1 MAASSARLR
10 PLSPPRL
17 ETQRSGV
24 RPRAGLLLGFR
35 PHVANARISTT
46 PEAGT
51 GAEFE
56 RQVGTMALSQLE
68 GTGAL
73 ALMRAVAWHNSLVRL
88 GVSVP
93 LVVVHD
99 LGCLVAGLGR
109 PAAQLRGLGDAEV
122 CEAWRRLLV
131 ELGESE
137 LVRTQAGW
145 KHRDPMVGVVLARV
159 FSSIVPQLPDDVRVL
174 RPMALPVDVVHY
186 TRVEPTSAY
195 NRYDQ
200 SVALSWLATLG
211 THRLLPILEIEQI
224 DLDALRLLG
233 LFRGGDALPGVDLA
247 DLYNVIM
254 SPSLADVVDFSMEL
268 LPSILEVRREAGH
281 QSFSID
287 GYASIERRGNVDDL
301 VLTQLAYDN
310 DIFEQRLVDGEL
322 FYFTHEKQMENER
335 RVHQVLV
342 DGSASMR
349 GVREVFARGLALAL
363 CKRLALLGE
372 DVSLRFFDSRL
383 YEGVKVQAAGS
394 AEVPYALQF
403 RAERGRNY
411 ARVIR
416 QLNSELTM
424 PRRNAAHTLVYLLTH
439 GECQLPPDEVALLSS
454 RAPIYGVFI
463 LPSGPLEL
471 PYLDS
476 LHRIHVIDADAI
488 SHGRRAHKARQIID
502 DVQSDLDARRGVP
515 AGKGWA
521 RPAAQQ
527 QPRRKPTR
535 QVRPADKRRRP

>member
-1 MAASSARLR
+1 M
-10 PLSPPRL
+10 
-17 ETQRSGV
+17 TDDRSRDTVSMGPAV
-24 RPRAGLLLGFR
+24 GPG
-35 PHVANARISTT
+35 
-46 PEAGT
+46 
-51 GAEFE
+51 FE
-56 RQVGTMALSQLE
+56 RQVGTMAMSQLD

-73 ALMRAVAWHNSLVRL
+73 ALMRAVAWHNALARL
-88 GVSVP
+88 GYAVP

-99 LGCLVAGLGR
+99 LGCLIAGLGR
-109 PAAQLRGLGDAEV
+109 PAAQLRGLGDPEIS
-122 CEAWRRLLV
+122 EAWRRLLV
-131 ELGESE
+131 ELADAE

-159 FSSIVPQLPDDVRVL
+159 FSTIIPQLPEDVRVL
-174 RPMALPVDVVHY
+174 RPTLLPVDVVQY
-186 TRVEPTSAY
+186 TRVEPTSAF

-200 SVALSWLATLG
+200 AEAMAWLSTIT
-211 THRLLPILEIEQI
+211 THRLLPILEIEQV

-247 DLYNVIM
+247 DLYNVII

-268 LPSILEVRREAGH
+268 LPSILEVRREAGQ

-287 GYASIERRGNVDDL
+287 GYASIERRGNLDDL
-301 VLTQLAYDN
+301 VLTQLAYDEEV
-310 DIFEQRLVDGEL
+310 FEQKLVDSEL

-335 RVHQVLV
+335 RSHQVLV

-372 DVSLRFFDSRL
+372 DVTLRFFDSRL
-383 YEGVKVQAAGS
+383 YEGVKVSGTGS

-416 QLNSELTM
+416 QLNSELSI
-424 PRRNAAHTLVYLLTH
+424 PRRKDGQALVYLLTH
-439 GECQLPPDEVALLSS
+439 GECQLPPDDVAMLAT

-471 PYLDS
+471 PYLDN
-476 LHRIHVIDADAI
+476 LHRIHVIDAEAI

-502 DVQSDLDARRGVP
+502 EVQSDLDGGRRRSGAAARAV
-515 AGKGWA
+515 
-521 RPAAQQ
+521 
-527 QPRRKPTR
+527 RRKSG
-535 QVRPADKRRRP
+535 RRS

>member
-1 MAASSARLR
+1 VAS
-10 PLSPPRL
+10 PR
-17 ETQRSGV
+17 TN
-24 RPRAGLLLGFR
+24 AG
-35 PHVANARISTT
+35 
-46 PEAGT
+46 PEAGV

-88 GVSVP
+88 GYAVP

-99 LGCLVAGLGR
+99 LGCLIAGLGR
-109 PAAQLRGLGDAEV
+109 PAPQLRGLGDAEV
-122 CEAWRRLLV
+122 GEAWRRLLV

-159 FSSIVPQLPDDVRVL
+159 FATVVPQLPDDVRVL
-174 RPMALPVDVVHY
+174 RPSALPVDVVHY
-186 TRVEPTSAY
+186 TRVEPNSAF

-200 SVALSWLATLG
+200 SVANAWLATL
-211 THRLLPILEIEQI
+211 TAHRLLPILEIEQI

-254 SPSLADVVDFSMEL
+254 SPSLADIVDFSMEL
-268 LPSILEVRREAGH
+268 LPSILEVKREAG
-281 QSFSID
+281 QQAFSID
-287 GYASIERRGNVDDL
+287 GYASIERRGNLDDL
-301 VLTQLAYDN
+301 VLTQLAYD
-310 DIFEQRLVDGEL
+310 DDVFEQKLVDSEL
-322 FYFTHEKQMENER
+322 FFFTHEKQLENER
-335 RVHQVLV
+335 RMHQVLV

-372 DVSLRFFDSRL
+372 EVLLRFFDSRL
-383 YEGVKVQAAGS
+383 YEGVRVLPTGS

-416 QLNSELTM
+416 QLNGELAL
-424 PRRNAAHTLVYLLTH
+424 PRRNAAHALVYLLTH
-439 GECQLPPDEVALLSS
+439 GECQLPPDEVALLAS
-454 RAPIYGVFI
+454 RAPIYGVYI
-463 LPSGPLEL
+463 LPSGPVEL

-502 DVQSDLDARRGVP
+502 EVQYDLEAKRG
-515 AGKGWA
+515 
-521 RPAAQQ
+521 RTTTT
-527 QPRRKPTR
+527 RRKPAR
-535 QVRPADKRRRP
+535 VAKAGDKRRRV

>member
-1 MAASSARLR
+1 MASPRKRDAAEAS
-10 PLSPPRL
+10 P
-17 ETQRSGV
+17 
-24 RPRAGLLLGFR
+24 
-35 PHVANARISTT
+35 
-46 PEAGT
+46 

-73 ALMRAVAWHNSLVRL
+73 ALMRAVAWHNSLARL
-88 GVSVP
+88 GFAVP

-99 LGCLVAGLGR
+99 LGCLIAGLGR
-109 PAAQLRGLGDAEV
+109 ASSQLRGLGDPDLG
-122 CEAWRRLLV
+122 EAWRRLLV
-131 ELGESE
+131 ELGDSE

-159 FSSIVPQLPDDVRVL
+159 LATIIPQLPDDVRVL
-174 RPMALPVDVVHY
+174 RPLALPSDVMHY
-186 TRVEPTSAY
+186 TRVEPSGAF

-200 SVALSWLATLG
+200 SVALAWLSTM
-211 THRLLPILEIEQI
+211 TNHRLLPILEIEQI

-254 SPSLADVVDFSMEL
+254 SPSLADVIDFSMEL
-268 LPSILEVRREAGH
+268 LPSILEVRREAGQ

-287 GYASIERRGNVDDL
+287 GYASIERRGNLDDL
-301 VLTQLAYDN
+301 VLTQLAYDE
-310 DIFEQRLVDGEL
+310 DVFEQKLVDSEL
-322 FYFTHEKQMENER
+322 FFFTHEKQMENER
-335 RVHQVLV
+335 RDHQVLV

-383 YEGVKVQAAGS
+383 YEGVKVQPSGS
-394 AEVPYALQF
+394 SEVPYALQF

-416 QLNSELTM
+416 QLNAELSA
-424 PRRNAAHTLVYLLTH
+424 PRRGAAHTLVYLLTH
-439 GECQLPPDEVALLSS
+439 GECQLPTDEVAMLSA

-463 LPSGPLEL
+463 LPSGPLDL

-476 LHRIHVIDADAI
+476 LHRVHVIDADAI
-488 SHGRRAHKARQIID
+488 SHGRRAQKARQIID
-502 DVQSDLDARRGVP
+502 EVESDLDGRR
-515 AGKGWA
+515 AGKS
-521 RPAAQQ
+521 PSK
-527 QPRRKPTR
+527 RRSTR
-535 QVRPADKRRRP
+535 VVRPSERRRRT

>member
-1 MAASSARLR
+1 MAER
-10 PLSPPRL
+10 
-17 ETQRSGV
+17 GD
-24 RPRAGLLLGFR
+24 
-35 PHVANARISTT
+35 VAA
-46 PEAGT
+46 

-73 ALMRAVAWHNSLVRL
+73 ALMRAVAWHNALARL
-88 GVSVP
+88 GFSVP

-99 LGCLVAGLGR
+99 VGCLIAGLGR
-109 PAAQLRGLGDAEV
+109 PASQLRGLGDAEV
-122 CEAWRRLLV
+122 CESWRRLLV
-131 ELGESE
+131 ELSDAE
-137 LVRTQAGW
+137 LVRAQAGW

-159 FSSIVPQLPDDVRVL
+159 LTSIVPQLPEEIRVL
-174 RPMALPVDVVHY
+174 RPVTLPVDVVQY
-186 TRVEPTSAY
+186 TRVEPNSAF

-200 SVALSWLATLG
+200 SAAVGWLRTL
-211 THRLLPILEIEQI
+211 TDHRLLPILEIEQI

-233 LFRGGDALPGVDLA
+233 LFRGGPGEALPGVDLA
-247 DLYNVIM
+247 DLYNVII

-268 LPSILEVRREAGH
+268 LPSILEVKREAGQ

-287 GYASIERRGNVDDL
+287 GYASIERRGNIDDM
-301 VLTQLAYDN
+301 VLTQLALDE
-310 DIFEQRLVDGEL
+310 DVFEQKLVDREL
-322 FYFTHEKQMENER
+322 FYFTHEKQLDNER
-335 RVHQVLV
+335 RTHQVLV

-372 DVSLRFFDSRL
+372 DVTLRFFDSRL
-383 YEGVKVQAAGS
+383 YEGVRVLGQGS

-416 QLNSELTM
+416 QLNGELSA
-424 PRRNAAHTLVYLLTH
+424 PRRKDGQALVYMLTH
-439 GECQLPPDEVALLSS
+439 GECQFPPDEVQVLSS

-463 LPSGPLEL
+463 LPSGQLEL
-471 PYLDS
+471 PYLES
-476 LHRIHVIDADAI
+476 LHRVHVIDADAI

-502 DVQSDLDARRGVP
+502 EVEADLDGRGRSGKATVRRR
-515 AGKGWA
+515 KT
-521 RPAAQQ
+521 REFDTH
-527 QPRRKPTR
+527 PRRS
-535 QVRPADKRRRP
+535 